1 MADQLLKR
9 VEEQIQ
15 DANGANIVNVP
26 LSNSEK
32 KHVAEVQ
39 QRLEE
44 GYHYECQVK
53 SFVDWKEG
61 VYTVFAVSLDGATR
75 LVLPDSGPT
84 VNQGMIGGQ

>member
-9 VEEQIQ
+9 VQEQIQ
-15 DANGANIVNVP
+15 DARGANIVNIP
-26 LSNSEK
+26 LNDSER

-39 QRLEE
+39 RRLEE

-61 VYTVFAVSLDGATR
+61 AYTTLAVSLDGATH